1 MMKKHKDTFVKDWE
15 KWANMMNAL
24 PLQIRVNCR
33 SAAAHSIERSG
44 MLPEG
49 CGISS
54 SDINHELFS
63 IWKDNGKDLAGYVSA
78 IVELLNSKDS
88 MEVLT

>member
-1 MMKKHKDTFVKDWE
+1 MMKKDTFIKDWE
-15 KWANMMNAL
+15 EWADMTNKL
-24 PLQIRVNCR
+24 PLEIRVNSR
-33 SAAAHSIERSG
+33 RAGAYSIKKSG

-88 MEVLT
+88 MEVLA